1 MDGSSSNQLSEL
13 GVPQLLNLADFLI
26 EGDKFVGLLLSL
38 VGLISLHKFGGLLL
52 KLSSEDPTH
61 LLRED
66 SAHDT
71 FWKILQQEGASCQSG
86 MEALPKLQP
95 FFIDRMQKLSPCRQA
110 GSFSLLSQEQWLG
123 VLKWPSQHLPMLFC
137 QSKRITAMIALE
149 ASAGELMFKLS
160 FFVSPEDVA
169 NGWGVF
175 LCRFKAWSW
184 TLWLR
189 TSLGRT

>member
-38 VGLISLHKFGGLLL
+38 VGLISLRKFWGLLL

-110 GSFSLLSQEQWLG
+110 GMARRAEMTLPTSPNALLPI
-123 VLKWPSQHLPMLFC
+123 K
-137 QSKRITAMIALE
+137 
-149 ASAGELMFKLS
+149 
-160 FFVSPEDVA
+160 ED
-169 NGWGVF
+169 N
-175 LCRFKAWSW
+175 CHDCP
-184 TLWLR
+184 
-189 TSLGRT
+189 